1 MKTNSVGTFLHRLYL
16 TRLRKP
22 ASDRFLYR
30 TILAHK
36 PCQILELGIDSLD
49 RTGRMIKLALS
60 WGISHPLRYVGVDLF
75 EARETN
81 SSHDTSLKF
90 SYKTLRALSTNVQ
103 LVPGTPDSVLP
114 RMCNHL
120 GNFDFVLVSLDAIE
134 KTSDR
139 SWFFFPRIT
148 LPTSIVLVEEARGS
162 SRSWKIL
169 SRPEIE
175 RKASAGLSKRAG

>member
-1 MKTNSVGTFLHRLYL
+1 MKTNSIGTFLHRLYL

-90 SYKTLRALSTNVQ
+90 SYKTLR
-103 LVPGTPDSVLP
+103 G
-114 RMCNHL
+114 
-120 GNFDFVLVSLDAIE
+120 SLDKRA
-134 KTSDR
+134 TRTRNSR
-139 SWFFFPRIT
+139 FG
-148 LPTSIVLVEEARGS
+148 AS
-162 SRSWKIL
+162 SNLQPSWKL
-169 SRPEIE
+169 
-175 RKASAGLSKRAG
+175 